1 MLQFKPKRST
11 IMHSPTSQEAERLCD
26 LIVGRFTRRADAHA
40 ELIAHGLM
48 DDYAKYVLDVIDLAY
63 GRAILMP
70 LGVRRIKSEIDDNV
84 LFVTALNRFL
94 QWHSEPPPPPLKK
107 RWWQFWR

>member
-11 IMHSPTSQEAERLCD
+11 IMHSPTPQEAERLCD

-40 ELIAHGLM
+40 ELIAHGLT
-48 DDYAKYVLDVIDLAY
+48 DDYAKYVLDVIDHAY
-63 GRAILMP
+63 GRAILVP
-70 LGVRRIKSEIDDNV
+70 LGVQHISSEIDDNV

-94 QWHSEPPPPPLKK
+94 QWQPPPPLKK